1 MAEEKVIKIVIKKE
15 GADKNIK
22 SVKKNLKET
31 KKGAEETG
39 SAMSVMGGRAG
50 AAFAALKTGV
60 RTAITGFK
68 SLKFAIA
75 ATGIGLLIIGLV
87 AVKKAFE
94 NTEEGQNKFAKIMG
108 VIGSLTGNFIDL
120 IASLGEKIISV
131 FEDPKKAISD
141 FTKLIKDNV
150 TNRFNGLLEII
161 PKLGTA
167 IKQLWSGDFSK
178 ASETATNAIA
188 KVVLGTDNLTQ
199 SIKDSAKALKDFGEE
214 VAEDAKKAAQ
224 IADQRA
230 KADKIDRALI
240 VQRAAAARKIA
251 DLRFKSEQRDRFS
264 AKERIVFLKE
274 ASKISESIANREI
287 YANSLRLKA
296 QIEENKLSGSN
307 KSDLD
312 AVANLKAK
320 GIQLDTAKLTLQK
333 RLQTSL
339 TSFQNEEKN
348 NIKKINDAKVKELEK
363 EEKERIK
370 KAEKEAKNELDRLQ
384 KIANIQ
390 DEFKEKR
397 ENELAETEVQKLE
410 LEQERKLKE
419 LDDLEATEQQKADII
434 LFYQKKIS
442 EAAVSE
448 EKKAAEKKIRTD
460 ELVSDAK
467 KNIALRSL
475 DLLAELAGKGSAI
488 GKGIAVTQATI
499 SGIEGVQNAYTTA
512 QKSPITALFPA
523 YPVVQASLAGAFSAI
538 QVKKILSTK
547 SSGSNS
553 GGGSSS
559 VSQGSS
565 APSFNLVQGTDS
577 NQIAESISADNSKPT
592 QAFVVGSNVTTQQE
606 LDRNKISLGSI

>member
-1 MAEEKVIKIVIKKE
+1 MAEEKVIVIKVKKE
-15 GADKNIK
+15 GADKDLK
-22 SVKKNLKET
+22 SVKKDLKET

-50 AAFAALKTGV
+50 AAFTALKTGV

-120 IASLGEKIISV
+120 ISSLGEKIISV

-199 SIKDSAKALKDFGEE
+199 SIKESAKALEEFGKE
-214 VAEDAKKAAQ
+214 VAEDAKKAAE
-224 IADQRA
+224 IADKRA
-230 KADKIDRALI
+230 KADKIDRQLI
-240 VQRAAAARKIA
+240 VDRAIAARKVA
-251 DLRFKSEQRDRFS
+251 DLRFKSEQRDKFS
-264 AKERIVFLKE
+264 VKERIKFLKE
-274 ASKISESIANREI
+274 ASNIAEGIANREI

-307 KSDLD
+307 KADLD

-348 NIKKINDAKVKELEK
+348 NIKKINDAKIKELEK

-370 KAEKEAKNELDRLQ
+370 KVEKEAKNELDRLQ
-384 KIANIQ
+384 KIADIQ
-390 DEFKEKR
+390 DEFKERR
-397 ENELAETEVQKLE
+397 ENELAETEVEKLE

-419 LDDLEATEQQKADII
+419 LEELEATEQQKSDII
-434 LFYQKKIS
+434 LFYKKKITD
-442 EAAVSE
+442 ATLAE
-448 EKKAAEKKIRTD
+448 EVKAAEERKRIEEQVGQTKIKLLNASFKLG
-460 ELVSDAK
+460 EALAK
-467 KNIALRSL
+467 
-475 DLLAELAGKGSAI
+475 KGSAAA
-488 GKGIAVTQATI
+488 KGIAVARAL
-499 SGIEGVQNAYTTA
+499 QNTY
-512 QKSPITALFPA
+512 QGITAE
-523 YPVVQASLAGAFSAI
+523 LATKTVTPFEIGLKIANIATVAAI
-538 QVKKILSTK
+538 GFKSVKDILATK
-547 SSGSNS
+547 SD
-553 GGGSSS
+553 GGGGAGGGGAGN
-559 VSQGSS
+559 VSPPSSS
-565 APSFNLVQGTDS
+565 APSFNLVQGTGS
-577 NQIAESISADNSKPT
+577 NQIAESISADNARPT
-592 QAFVVGSNVTTQQE
+592 QAFVVGSSVTSQQE
-606 LDRNKISLGSI
+606 LDNNKVDIGSI